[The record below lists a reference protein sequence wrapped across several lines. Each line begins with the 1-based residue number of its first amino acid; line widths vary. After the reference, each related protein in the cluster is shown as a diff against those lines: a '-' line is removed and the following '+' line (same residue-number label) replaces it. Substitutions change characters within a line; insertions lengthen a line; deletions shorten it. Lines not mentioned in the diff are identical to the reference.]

1 MSPEKT
7 FTLTMDE
14 VDEINLKMSEAL
26 AMAEVLSHAA
36 MGDVGDAKL
45 LYTYTSLLEEKLEA
59 AKERFSQ
66 AISKGK
72 EAA

>member
-7 FTLTMDE
+7 FTLTIDE

-36 MGDVGDAKL
+36 MGGVVDAKL
-45 LYTYTSLLEEKLEA
+45 LYTYTSLLEEKLET
-59 AKERFSQ
+59 AKESFSQ
-66 AISKGK
+66 AVSKGEK
-72 EAA
+72 AA